1 MRLLEFRLEKGYS
14 QKELGDAVGLSYQ
27 AISHYEK
34 RRRELPVSVAK
45 KIGEVLD
52 IDWWILYED
61 ESDN

>member
-1 MRLLEFRLEKGYS
+1 MRLLEFRLKKGYS

-34 RRRELPVSVAK
+34 GRRELPVSVAK

-61 ESDN
+61 ESKN

>member
-34 RRRELPVSVAK
+34 GRRELPVSVAK
-45 KIGEVLD
+45 KIGEVLEV
-52 IDWWILYED
+52 DWWILYED
-61 ESDN
+61 ERNN